1 MPSNSMNTLWHS
13 LLDMNR
19 KLNQTLCLLS
29 SVVEVP
35 PSAVALIFKLEH
47 KKSRKINDIAE
58 VLGITIGAASNLIDK
73 LEEKQWVERVRSEED
88 RRIMNVRLT
97 EQGKEQLSRW
107 RHQFSEHA
115 DEIFSQVPPE
125 ELDHFSERVARLSQY
140 LSDYNRRLES
150 RRSRKDD

>member
-47 KKSRKINDIAE
+47 KESMKINDTAE
-58 VLGITIGAASNLIDK
+58 VLGITIGAASNLVDK
-73 LEEKQWVERVRSEED
+73 LEEKQWVERMRSEED

-97 EQGKEQLSRW
+97 ELGKEQLLRW
-107 RHQFSEHA
+107 RQQFSEHA
-115 DEIFSQVPPE
+115 DVIFAQVPPE
-125 ELDHFSERVARLSQY
+125 ELDHFSEQVARLSQY
-140 LSDYNRRLES
+140 LSDYNRGLES
-150 RRSRKDD
+150 GRSRKDG

>member
-29 SVVEVP
+29 SVAEVP
-35 PSAVALIFKLEH
+35 PSAVALVFKLEH
-47 KKSRKINDIAE
+47 KESMKINDIAE

-88 RRIMNVRLT
+88 RRIMYVRLT
-97 EQGKEQLSRW
+97 EPGKEQLGRW
-107 RHQFSEHA
+107 RRQFSEHA
-115 DEIFSQVPPE
+115 DVIFAQVPQE
-125 ELDHFSERVARLSQY
+125 ELDHFSERICRLSQY

-150 RRSRKDD
+150 GRSRKDG